1 MHVEYFQS
9 ESSEKRY
16 NKNKDPVEEAFMRRK
31 KKRVI
36 KRIIRFVII
45 AGLLFALMKSGALAS
60 LVGRFPGIGE
70 VLHSAYSSTA
80 GVAEREV
87 ENLKK
92 IYEEYV
98 SEFGEEKNSLPE
110 EAYPSEEI
118 EVQSETTDGVT
129 AAHGVVVTKR
139 LEGLEIPSY
148 ISGHPVVQK
157 LGYALSY
164 NLEYVQPDWVAY
176 TLDIEELNTKTVS
189 RSDEFYEELD
199 VIPASAKLSDYRGSG
214 YDRGHLL
221 SSADRTSSAELNEST
236 FSLLNMSPQN
246 HRYNAGL
253 FLKAEDAERD
263 AAREYGELY
272 IVTGPVFSDG
282 MDTIGESG
290 IAVPECFY
298 KVFLGEDSTGKW
310 HAVGLILPQEYEN
323 GNLKP
328 YFVTVDEVEKATG
341 IDFYPSLPD
350 SIENTVEAEYDLAY
364 WPKSFR

>member
-1 MHVEYFQS
+1 
-9 ESSEKRY
+9 
-16 NKNKDPVEEAFMRRK
+16 MRRK
-31 KKRVI
+31 KKKTI
-36 KRIIRFVII
+36 KRIIRLAII
-45 AGLLFALMKSGALAS
+45 AGLLFALMKSGVLTALS
-60 LVGRFPGIGE
+60 DRFPGLRDI
-70 VLHSAYSSTA
+70 LRSAYSATTD
-80 GVAEREV
+80 VAEREV
-87 ENLKK
+87 DNLKK
-92 IYEEYV
+92 IYDEYV
-98 SEFGEEKNSLPE
+98 SEFGEESSSSSSKTITSD
-110 EAYPSEEI
+110 
-118 EVQSETTDGVT
+118 EVTKVRAETADGVT
-129 AAHGVVVTKR
+129 ATHGVVVTER

-176 TLDIEELNTKTVS
+176 TLDTEELNTTTTS

-199 VIPASAKLSDYRGSG
+199 VIPGSAKLSDYRGSG

-221 SSADRTSSAELNEST
+221 SSADRTSSEELNEST

-263 AAREYGELY
+263 AARQYGELY
-272 IVTGPVFSDG
+272 IVTGPVFSDN
-282 MDTIGESG
+282 METIGESEV
-290 IAVPECFY
+290 AVPEEFY
-298 KVFLGEDSTGKW
+298 KVFLGQDADGEW

-350 SIENTVEAEYDLAY
+350 SIENKVEAEYDLAY